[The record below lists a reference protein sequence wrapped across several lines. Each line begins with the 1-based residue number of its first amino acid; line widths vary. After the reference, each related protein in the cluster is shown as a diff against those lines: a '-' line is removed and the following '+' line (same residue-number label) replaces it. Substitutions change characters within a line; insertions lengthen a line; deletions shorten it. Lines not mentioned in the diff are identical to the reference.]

1 MKKLNQLK
9 AGSILSYIQMALS
22 VVVELVFTQA
32 MIKAL
37 GQSEYGLYN
46 TVAST
51 ISMLSILS
59 LGFNSSYVR
68 YYARYKASGDKDSI
82 QKLNGMFLIVFTV
95 IGFIAFVCGIYLTF
109 HLNLVFDKGLSVEEY
124 ELAKTLMI
132 LLTITLAISFPM
144 SVFGNIISAHE
155 NYVFLKLTSMLRT
168 VLGPMISMPL
178 LLLGFRSITLVTV
191 SLVVSIFTDLCNLHY
206 VLRKLKEKFVFHSFE
221 KGVFKDLFIYTS
233 FIAINII
240 VDQINTNVDNL
251 LLARFKGTK
260 EVAIYAV
267 GQRLY
272 TAYVRFSSAISGVF
286 TPRIHMILNTTN
298 NEIQLKRKLTELF
311 TKVGRIQFYILTLVS
326 TGIVFFGRTFI
337 SFWAG
342 EGFENSYYVALLLI
356 IPGTI
361 PLIQNLG
368 IEIQR
373 AENKHQFRSI
383 AYLVMAF
390 INLFCSYYL
399 CQLYGAIGS
408 TVGTAVSL
416 LLANGLIMNIYYH
429 KKCNIDILYFW
440 KNIVDISKG
449 LLIPIICGIAMNSIV
464 STNTISSFFIA
475 VIVYTAVFIVAM
487 YLISMNEFEKELIHK
502 AVKKIIK
509 R

>member
-298 NEIQLKRKLTELF
+298 NEIQLKRKLT
-311 TKVGRIQFYILTLVS
+311 
-326 TGIVFFGRTFI
+326 
-337 SFWAG
+337 
-342 EGFENSYYVALLLI
+342 
-356 IPGTI
+356 
-361 PLIQNLG
+361 
-368 IEIQR
+368 
-373 AENKHQFRSI
+373 
-383 AYLVMAF
+383 
-390 INLFCSYYL
+390 
-399 CQLYGAIGS
+399 
-408 TVGTAVSL
+408 
-416 LLANGLIMNIYYH
+416 
-429 KKCNIDILYFW
+429 
-440 KNIVDISKG
+440 
-449 LLIPIICGIAMNSIV
+449 
-464 STNTISSFFIA
+464 
-475 VIVYTAVFIVAM
+475 
-487 YLISMNEFEKELIHK
+487 
-502 AVKKIIK
+502 
-509 R
+509 

>member
-1 MKKLNQLK
+1 M
-9 AGSILSYIQMALS
+9 
-22 VVVELVFTQA
+22 
-32 MIKAL
+32 
-37 GQSEYGLYN
+37 
-46 TVAST
+46 
-51 ISMLSILS
+51 
-59 LGFNSSYVR
+59 
-68 YYARYKASGDKDSI
+68 
-82 QKLNGMFLIVFTV
+82 
-95 IGFIAFVCGIYLTF
+95 
-109 HLNLVFDKGLSVEEY
+109 
-124 ELAKTLMI
+124 
-132 LLTITLAISFPM
+132 
-144 SVFGNIISAHE
+144 
-155 NYVFLKLTSMLRT
+155 
-168 VLGPMISMPL
+168 
-178 LLLGFRSITLVTV
+178 
-191 SLVVSIFTDLCNLHY
+191 
-206 VLRKLKEKFVFHSFE
+206 
-221 KGVFKDLFIYTS
+221 
-233 FIAINII
+233 
-240 VDQINTNVDNL
+240 
-251 LLARFKGTK
+251 
-260 EVAIYAV
+260 
-267 GQRLY
+267 
-272 TAYVRFSSAISGVF
+272 
-286 TPRIHMILNTTN
+286 
-298 NEIQLKRKLTELF
+298 F